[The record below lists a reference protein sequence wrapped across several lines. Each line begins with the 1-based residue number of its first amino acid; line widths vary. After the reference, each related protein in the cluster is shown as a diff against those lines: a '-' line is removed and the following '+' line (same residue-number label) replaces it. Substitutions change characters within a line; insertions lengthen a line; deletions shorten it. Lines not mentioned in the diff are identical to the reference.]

1 MPGAEKNL
9 FLWYKAFVLRFPEG
23 HERDR
28 GGKMTTCH
36 VYLRL
41 PSSSVMRV
49 AIKQEEQ
56 EKSTYCFH
64 HKYRTSF
71 RQFV

>member
-1 MPGAEKNL
+1 M
-9 FLWYKAFVLRFPEG
+9 LRFPEG

-36 VYLRL
+36 VLFK
-41 PSSSVMRV
+41 
-49 AIKQEEQ
+49 AAKQLCHEGSDKAETAG
-56 EKSTYCFH
+56 EINLSCFH

-71 RQFV
+71 R